1 MSASSIEMAT
11 STGTP
16 AESSSGVGGSLG
28 FGGLGAG
35 SPFAFF
41 SFFDGCCFLSSFCR
55 THVIRWHNFSTR
67 SESAEIQGFS
77 ESQS

>member
-41 SFFDGCCFLSSFCR
+41 SFSDGCCFLGSLCR
-55 THVIRWHNFSTR
+55 SHVIQWHNFSTR
-67 SESAEIQGFS
+67 SESAKIQCFS
-77 ESQS
+77 ESKS